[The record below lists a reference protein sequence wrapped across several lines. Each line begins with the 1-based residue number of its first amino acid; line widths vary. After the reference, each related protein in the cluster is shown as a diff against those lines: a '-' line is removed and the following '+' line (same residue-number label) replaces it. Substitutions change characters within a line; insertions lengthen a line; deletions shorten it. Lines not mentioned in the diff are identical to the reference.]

1 MICRYRR
8 YWSLTAILLLA
19 LPLFVGIVRPD
30 TETMSSDELRD
41 VAQAPRLPDSVVGWR
56 ELPAQI
62 DAYLHDHFGLR
73 KLLIHW
79 EAFLNQGILESG
91 NASVLFGNH
100 GQMFFKHDSMVR
112 QSAGLVRRD
121 DLVLATAD
129 FLAAM
134 KRKLSA
140 AGIAF
145 LVASPPNPST
155 VDEAQLPDWARNHD
169 RRTEYDLLLDELAAR
184 GVPAVDLRPALR
196 DALVAGGKVYDVHDT
211 HWTPRGALTAFNVV
225 AEARSRSDWRLNTGS
240 VLGKPINVNG
250 GDLSRM
256 LGIDDEVSEPV
267 EPLTLPHGRLKL
279 LSGGSHPTFLETMDR
294 PGPTIMIIGDSFT
307 ASFFPPMLLQHAG
320 RVVWL
325 FHYWCAF
332 DWKWIDQFHPD
343 EVWWMPTERYS
354 ICQKELGQTLLR
366 SDNTGK

>member
-1 MICRYRR
+1 
-8 YWSLTAILLLA
+8 
-19 LPLFVGIVRPD
+19 
-30 TETMSSDELRD
+30 
-41 VAQAPRLPDSVVGWR
+41 
-56 ELPAQI
+56 
-62 DAYLHDHFGLR
+62 
-73 KLLIHW
+73 
-79 EAFLNQGILESG
+79 
-91 NASVLFGNH
+91 
-100 GQMFFKHDSMVR
+100 MFFKPDSMVR

-121 DLVLATAD
+121 NLVIETAD
-129 FLAAM
+129 FLAAT
-134 KRKLSA
+134 KLKLSA

-145 LVASPPNPST
+145 LVASPPNSST
-155 VDEAQLPDWARNHD
+155 IYEAQLPDWARNHG

-196 DALVAGGKVYDVHDT
+196 DASTGGYMVHNT

-225 AEARSRSDWRLNTGS
+225 AEARSHSDWRIDVGS

-250 GDLSRM
+250 GDLARM
-256 LGIDDEVSEPV
+256 LGIADEVSEPL
-267 EPLTLPHGRLKL
+267 EPLTLPEGRKTL
-279 LSGGSHPTFLETMDR
+279 LSGGSHPTFVETMDR

-343 EVWWMPTERYS
+343 EVWWMPTERYL
-354 ICQKELGQTLLR
+354 ICQKELGETILQ